1 MPETTESTAPPRED
15 VAAFVAINAPLY
27 KLDPEVLMSIWDHD
41 GEFRSSTATSDDLP
55 RIGEPWKL
63 KILAGIKY
71 LGALHER
78 FGDYPQTLAAYQ
90 CGAGQVG
97 YAVRTHGDKWKERLP
112 ARVKS
117 YLCVVLGKTV
127 Y

>member
-1 MPETTESTAPPRED
+1 MPESTAPSRED
-15 VAAFVAINAPLY
+15 VTAFIASVAPLY
-27 KLDPEVLMSIWDHD
+27 KLDPEIVLAIWDHD
-41 GEFRSSTATSDDLP
+41 GEFKRSVATSDDLP

-63 KILAGIKY
+63 GILAGIKY
-71 LGALHER
+71 LGALYEH
-78 FGDYPQTLAAYQ
+78 FNDYPQAVAAYQ

-97 YAVRTHGDKWKERLP
+97 YAVRSQGPRWKERLP

-117 YLCVVLGKTV
+117 YLRVVLGVMV